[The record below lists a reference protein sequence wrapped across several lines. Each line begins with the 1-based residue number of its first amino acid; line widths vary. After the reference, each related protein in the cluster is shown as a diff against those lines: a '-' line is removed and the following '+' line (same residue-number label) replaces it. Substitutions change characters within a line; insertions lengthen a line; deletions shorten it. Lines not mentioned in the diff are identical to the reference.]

1 MNMLIY
7 DVLHKERVYHSIV
20 SDLRNYGVKYRF
32 KKNMFKTESSE
43 GKRIS
48 KKVFKTPLLYQ
59 PLDVVNLS
67 SGAIVHVPV
76 FVSQASIFLE
86 KYITQEGLFRKAGSQ
101 LRQKELITRLDN
113 GGSLG
118 EKHHAIDVANCL
130 KTFFRDLPEPLIP
143 YTYHDLFVHCVMLKT
158 YCVQALLLAC
168 ILLPPHNL
176 NTLAFFME
184 FLKKVAI
191 YEKQNKMSID
201 NLAKVVGPNIMPL
214 QVTTMS
220 AVQMR
225 LELHLI
231 VIKILIENAESI
243 GILPDHITQAI
254 SMETIGSTDNELDVS
269 DHLRSKFKRKKHR
282 SGSLTRKPHLS
293 ASNLNLR
300 MFNGL
305 KKIVGKN
312 AVSEDGNVCDDQRIS
327 ENSDSMHIS
336 STKSTKKRKV
346 DYADLP
352 SIKKKRVIDKTDKSK
367 KIRLSLDRFVL
378 RKPKTVDESTESC
391 ASIFDTETERRWSS
405 VCGSCDSQRTYRAYS
420 DSSSHLKLILK
431 DSEVSNELKEYNNMF
446 GDVDVNLSDD
456 NDEQV
461 LLTKN
466 DIKSSE
472 WHPQLNS
479 SSRDDLDNY
488 DERCAFPL
496 KRRLTVNNFETYSHV
511 QVTSVDNQS
520 EEYVTIPKSEYEEI
534 KNRVSAIESRLSQ
547 ELKCVNNENNEQNDD
562 LLLHSVKKVQTAYE
576 KTLEEASIETTV
588 STDYLAKKLGKE
600 LKIRRSD
607 EHKII
612 RSPSARKIGS
622 LRRRSQERM
631 MSKRVRRTASWHISR
646 GSDLQSHIQPNQ
658 DLSNANSH
666 NEKTLLLN
674 YTKDTDYLRPIS
686 TSLWEEEKNN
696 IMLNN
701 VGNEL
706 KNSNVYPKKFSQS
719 SLQSVKDRTH
729 TTVRR
734 VSSFHGNELTNTTMY
749 PNNTVEKLKKTNS
762 QQNMSLNN
770 TPVSKSKSEGKKKTV
785 MSWKDADGYFK
796 STNQTNTPVTQ
807 TGRASIAKLRT
818 QNAGMVLA
826 KAKLFDECTA
836 KTYSQNAF
844 MNKKNDLLGIE
855 NDQCTNITKQNCEGM
870 ELHRRSSKNIK
881 NRNSKTVL
889 KHPPCSMMEIECK
902 KEDVETCRNIPRDSV
917 VRNTATHQKE
927 NKTSP
932 VVQQVPMNTMLQ
944 DSRLT
949 IYKVDNNSLCKTPH
963 IKKPL
968 TVKTPRSGKALVRR
982 PLVDSRRTPLKA
994 VGQLGTPKYQSPKS
1008 ILKTPRN

>member
-1 MNMLIY
+1 MLIY

-20 SDLRNYGVKYRF
+20 DDLRNYGIKYRF
-32 KKNMFKTESSE
+32 KKNMLKTESSG

-76 FVSQASIFLE
+76 FVSQASTFLE
-86 KYITQEGLFRKAGSQ
+86 KYIIQEGLFRKAGSQ
-101 LRQKELITRLDN
+101 LRQKELIARLDN

-168 ILLPPHNL
+168 ILLPPHHL

-231 VIKILIENAESI
+231 VVKILIENAESI

-254 SMETIGSTDNELDVS
+254 SMETIGSTDNELDIS
-269 DHLRSKFKRKKHR
+269 DHLRLKFKRKKHR
-282 SGSLTRKPHLS
+282 SGSLT
-293 ASNLNLR
+293 R

-327 ENSDSMHIS
+327 ENSDLMHIS
-336 STKSTKKRKV
+336 NTKSIKKRKV
-346 DYADLP
+346 DCADLP
-352 SIKKKRVIDKTDKSK
+352 NTKKKRVIDKTDKSK

-391 ASIFDTETERRWSS
+391 TSIFDTQTERRWSS
-405 VCGSCDSQRTYRAYS
+405 VCGSCDSQKTYRAYS
-420 DSSSHLKLILK
+420 DGSSHLKLILK

-472 WHPQLNS
+472 WHAQLNS

-488 DERCAFPL
+488 NEICAFPL

-534 KNRVSAIESRLSQ
+534 KNRVSVIESRLSQ
-547 ELKCVNNENNEQNDD
+547 ELKCINNEKNEEND
-562 LLLHSVKKVQTAYE
+562 LLIHSVKK
-576 KTLEEASIETTV
+576 
-588 STDYLAKKLGKE
+588 
-600 LKIRRSD
+600 
-607 EHKII
+607 
-612 RSPSARKIGS
+612 
-622 LRRRSQERM
+622 
-631 MSKRVRRTASWHISR
+631 
-646 GSDLQSHIQPNQ
+646 
-658 DLSNANSH
+658 
-666 NEKTLLLN
+666 
-674 YTKDTDYLRPIS
+674 
-686 TSLWEEEKNN
+686 
-696 IMLNN
+696 
-701 VGNEL
+701 
-706 KNSNVYPKKFSQS
+706 
-719 SLQSVKDRTH
+719 
-729 TTVRR
+729 
-734 VSSFHGNELTNTTMY
+734 
-749 PNNTVEKLKKTNS
+749 
-762 QQNMSLNN
+762 
-770 TPVSKSKSEGKKKTV
+770 
-785 MSWKDADGYFK
+785 
-796 STNQTNTPVTQ
+796 STNC
-807 TGRASIAKLRT
+807 I
-818 QNAGMVLA
+818 
-826 KAKLFDECTA
+826 
-836 KTYSQNAF
+836 
-844 MNKKNDLLGIE
+844 
-855 NDQCTNITKQNCEGM
+855 
-870 ELHRRSSKNIK
+870 
-881 NRNSKTVL
+881 
-889 KHPPCSMMEIECK
+889 
-902 KEDVETCRNIPRDSV
+902 
-917 VRNTATHQKE
+917 
-927 NKTSP
+927 
-932 VVQQVPMNTMLQ
+932 
-944 DSRLT
+944 
-949 IYKVDNNSLCKTPH
+949 
-963 IKKPL
+963 
-968 TVKTPRSGKALVRR
+968 
-982 PLVDSRRTPLKA
+982 
-994 VGQLGTPKYQSPKS
+994 
-1008 ILKTPRN
+1008 

>member
-1 MNMLIY
+1 MLIY

-20 SDLRNYGVKYRF
+20 DDLRNYGIKYRF
-32 KKNMFKTESSE
+32 KKNMLKTESSG

-76 FVSQASIFLE
+76 FVSQASTFLE
-86 KYITQEGLFRKAGSQ
+86 KYIIQEGLFRKAGSQ
-101 LRQKELITRLDN
+101 LRQKELIARLDN

-168 ILLPPHNL
+168 ILLPPHHL

-231 VIKILIENAESI
+231 VVKILIENAESI

-254 SMETIGSTDNELDVS
+254 SMETIGSTDNELDIS
-269 DHLRSKFKRKKHR
+269 DHLRLKFKRKKHR
-282 SGSLTRKPHLS
+282 SGSLT
-293 ASNLNLR
+293 R

-327 ENSDSMHIS
+327 ENSDLMHIS
-336 STKSTKKRKV
+336 NTKSIKKRKV
-346 DYADLP
+346 DCADLP
-352 SIKKKRVIDKTDKSK
+352 NTKKKRVIDKTDKSK

-391 ASIFDTETERRWSS
+391 TSIFDTQTERRWSS
-405 VCGSCDSQRTYRAYS
+405 VCGSCDSQKTYRAYS
-420 DSSSHLKLILK
+420 DGSSHLKLILK

-472 WHPQLNS
+472 WHAQLNS

-488 DERCAFPL
+488 NEICAFPL

-534 KNRVSAIESRLSQ
+534 KNRVSVIESRLSQ
-547 ELKCVNNENNEQNDD
+547 ELKCINNEKNEEND
-562 LLLHSVKKVQTAYE
+562 LLIHSVKKVQTAYE
-576 KTLEEASIETTV
+576 KTLEEASIGTTV

-600 LKIRRSD
+600 LKIRRSE

-658 DLSNANSH
+658 DLSNANFH

-701 VGNEL
+701 VRDEL
-706 KNSNVYPKKFSQS
+706 RNVYPQKFNQS
-719 SLQSVKDRTH
+719 SFQSVKDRTH
-729 TTVRR
+729 TAVRR
-734 VSSFHGNELTNTTMY
+734 VSSFHGNELTSTTMY
-749 PNNTVEKLKKTNS
+749 PNDTVEKLKKTNS

-770 TPVSKSKSEGKKKTV
+770 TPASKLSSKSEGKKKIV

-836 KTYSQNAF
+836 KMYFPNAS
-844 MNKKNDLLGIE
+844 MSKKNDLHSIE
-855 NDQCTNITKQNCEGM
+855 NDQCTNTTKQNCKGI
-870 ELHRRSSKNIK
+870 ELHRKSSKNIK

-889 KHPPCSMMEIECK
+889 KHSPSCNMMEIESK
-902 KEDVETCRNIPRDSV
+902 KEDIETCRNIPRDSV
-917 VRNTATHQKE
+917 VRNTAIHQKE

-932 VVQQVPMNTMLQ
+932 VVSMNTMLQ

-968 TVKTPRSGKALVRR
+968 TVKTPRSGKALMRR